1 MCKQYSNRL
10 KIDLQPANM
19 LFSVAGTMDME
30 ALLQP
35 PEFSPVKWREGMSED
50 NSAPKYLMPTQRRRG
65 QLSKA
70 HFSTLEVRIGDLG
83 GGKIHLF
90 VLYLV

>member
-1 MCKQYSNRL
+1 
-10 KIDLQPANM
+10 
-19 LFSVAGTMDME
+19 MDME

-35 PEFSPVKWREGMSED
+35 PEFSSVKWREGMSED

-70 HFSTLEVRIGDLG
+70 QFSTLEVRIGDLG
-83 GGKIHLF
+83 GDLLSRHGQYQLNMSNTVTKNQ
-90 VLYLV
+90 